1 MNSPYNPSSVEPKWQ
16 KKWAEAKAYEIDLQK
31 AKDPYY
37 SLVMFPYPSGDK
49 LHVGHWYNF
58 APADSWARYMRMK
71 GKDVFSPMGFDA
83 FGLPA
88 ENYAI
93 QTGVPPAKSTAK
105 NVKTMITQL
114 TRMGCMYDWSKMV
127 NTSDPA
133 YYRFTQ
139 WLFLQM
145 YKHGLAYKKLGNV
158 NYCPKDK
165 TVLANEQVWEGKCE
179 RCGSDVVQKPLEQ
192 WYWKITDYAQELLDG
207 LDHLDWP
214 EKTKIM
220 QRNWIGRKEG
230 IEIHYDVPNA
240 QRDLIGPMDWS
251 VNDQTLAGGLNRRLT
266 YNRRLTDEWKRRIH
280 SPRTVHLV
288 FTPHSRGP
296 AFQES
301 SEAAR
306 ILRILDVVAE
316 RHDIALHEACA
327 MPDHLHLLVSF
338 ETGRHLERDIVKK
351 LKGAS
356 ACEFLKAFH
365 ADVAHLWGEGM
376 HFEEVSSLDQLQTT
390 MRYIQ
395 ENPATAS
402 ISDAGRILSVLPRQI
417 TVFTTRPDT
426 NFGATFIVLAPEH
439 PFAQDVASGA
449 LASQQQQEVKTYIH
463 AVSKK
468 TERERQSEGRKKTGT
483 FTGYVAMNNLNGRE
497 MPIWISDFVLAGFGT
512 GAVVGVPGH
521 DMRDFEF
528 AQAFRLP
535 ILRVVVGPNGDTTQI
550 DHAEQVQEES
560 GTMVNSEFLNGLSIS
575 DATQRMMDHL
585 ESKRWGKRIITY
597 RLRDWLLS
605 RQRYWGAPIPI
616 VYDPEGKAHPIPEEH
631 LPWMLPTDVA
641 FKPTGESPLVE
652 SKEFKQRTE
661 KIFGKGWRPEY
672 DTMDTFVCSSFYYLR
687 YLAAQSDS
695 EKLRSAKGELR
706 MEMKKKNRKS
716 QIANRNFSI
725 VEPAIEHKWLPVSM
739 YIGGPEHACMHL
751 IYARFVMKAL
761 GDFGFVSHDEP
772 FQKLVHQG
780 LITNKGAKMSKS
792 KGNVVSPDGF
802 VERHGS
808 DVFRMYLMFM
818 GPFTEGGD
826 WSDTGIKGID
836 RFVQRVWNVLTT
848 KTKKAGGKGK
858 KKSTNTAR
866 EDASIVTPL
875 HRTIQRVTESL
886 ERLHFNTAISA
897 LMEFLNLLE
906 RQEDVSME
914 TAQTFA
920 RLLGPLAPHL
930 AEELWE
936 ALGGEGFVIDQRWPT
951 FNPSL
956 TKSETMT
963 IVVQVNGKVRA
974 SMELPVGTS
983 EKEILARAKEQE
995 NVKRYLEGKTIRK
1008 EIYVEGRLVSLVI

>member
-1 MNSPYNPSSVEPKWQ
+1 MNSPYTPSSVEPKWQ
-16 KKWAEAKAYEIDLQK
+16 KKWADAKAFDFDLGK
-31 AKDPYY
+31 AKGPFYL
-37 SLVMFPYPSGDK
+37 LVMFPYPSGAR
-49 LHVGHWYNF
+49 LHVGHWFQYSI
-58 APADSWARYMRMK
+58 PDSYGRFLTMK
-71 GKDVFSPMGFDA
+71 GKDVFHPMGFDA

-93 QTGVPPAKSTAK
+93 TSGIHPAKSTQD
-105 NVKTMITQL
+105 NVDNMIEQFK
-114 TRMGCMYDWSKMV
+114 RMGVMFDWQYSLDTSK
-127 NTSDPA
+127 PE

-192 WYWKITDYAQELLDG
+192 WYWKITDYAQELLES
-207 LDHLDWP
+207 LDTLDWP
-214 EKTKIM
+214 EKTKAM

-230 IEIHYDVPNA
+230 IEIHYDVLNA
-240 QRDLIGPMDWS
+240 QRDLIGPMNWS
-251 VNDQTLAGGLNRRLT
+251 VNDQTLAGGF
-266 YNRRLTDEWKRRIH
+266 NRRLTDEWKRRIY

-288 FTPHSRGP
+288 FTPHSRRP

-316 RHDIALHEACA
+316 RHDIALHDACA

-338 ETGRHLERDIVKK
+338 DAARHLERDIVKK

-356 ACEFLKAFH
+356 AREFLMAFH
-365 ADVAHLWGEGM
+365 GDPPHLWGEGM
-376 HFEEVSSLDQLQTT
+376 HFEEVSSLEQFQVTI
-390 MRYIQ
+390 RYIQ
-395 ENPATAS
+395 QNPEEAS
-402 ISDAGRILSVLPRQI
+402 LPDAGRILSKLPRQI

-468 TERERQSEGRKKTGT
+468 TERERQSEGRKKTGV

-535 ILRVVVGPNGDTTQI
+535 ILRVVVGPNGDTSEI
-550 DHAEQVQEES
+550 ERADQVQEKS
-560 GTMVNSEFLNGLSIS
+560 GTMVNSGFLNGLSIS
-575 DATQRMMDHL
+575 DATQRMMDRL
-585 ESKRWGKRIITY
+585 ESKRWGKRIVTY

-616 VYDPEGKAHPIPEEH
+616 VYDPEGKAHAIPEEH
-631 LPWMLPTDVA
+631 LPWLLPTDVE
-641 FKPTGESPLVE
+641 FKPTGESPLVH
-652 SKEFKQRTE
+652 SKEFKARTE

-687 YLAAQSDS
+687 YLGAEDHFDDLRFTSDD
-695 EKLRSAKGELR
+695 LRIA
-706 MEMKKKNRKS
+706 KKKNRKS
-716 QIANRNFSI
+716 QIANRHFS
-725 VEPAIEHKWLPVSM
+725 VVDPSIEKKWLPVSM

-761 GDFGFVSHDEP
+761 KDFGFVSHDEP

-826 WSDTGIKGID
+826 WNDTGIRGID
-836 RFVQRVWNVLTT
+836 RFVQRVWTVLIE
-848 KTKKAGGKGK
+848 KTKRSERGRNK
-858 KKSTNTAR
+858 TTTQ
-866 EDASIVTPL
+866 DASIVAAL

-906 RQEDVSME
+906 KKEGVSAE

-920 RLLGPLAPHL
+920 LLLGPLAPHL

-936 ALGGEGFVIDQRWPT
+936 ALDGSGFVIDQEWPT
-951 FNPSL
+951 FDPAL
-956 TKSETMT
+956 TKSQTMT

-974 SMELPVGTS
+974 SMELPVETS
-983 EKEILARAKEQE
+983 ETDILARAKEQE
-995 NVKRYLEGKTIRK
+995 NVKRHLEGKAIRK
-1008 EIYVEGRLVSLVI
+1008 EIYVKGRIVSVVT